1 VADPDISP
9 AGGTF
14 TMMPNVVMSCAT
26 TGALI
31 HYTIDGDDPT
41 EDDPALTNGQSMI
54 VPWTTT
60 VNAAAF
66 DDAILRPSD
75 VQSAAF
81 TIIHPLVAG
90 RKHTMILNPDETI
103 LAAGSNG
110 SGQLGDGTTTDRTNL
125 VGVLNL
131 TNAVGL
137 GAMTPMASWAM
148 ETAAGSSPARFK
160 SPILVGLC
168 KWPAAISIP
177 WRWIPAATSGF
188 GATTAA
194 ASWVTEQRHIKRP
207 RNN

>member
-1 VADPDISP
+1 MRETWPPRIFRLRAELLPL
-9 AGGTF
+9 
-14 TMMPNVVMSCAT
+14 MPNVVMSCAT

-31 HYTIDGDDPT
+31 HYTINGNDPT
-41 EDDPALTNGQSMI
+41 EADPALTNGQSMI

-66 DDAILRPSD
+66 DDAILLPSD

-90 RKHTMILNPDETI
+90 RKHTMILNPNETI

-131 TNAVGL
+131 TNAVGV
-137 GAMTPMASWAM
+137 
-148 ETAAGSSPARFK
+148 AAGALHSLAWASDG
-160 SPILVGLC
+160 IGL
-168 KWPAAISIP
+168 
-177 WRWIPAATSGF
+177 GM
-188 GATTAA
+188 G
-194 ASWVTEQRHIKRP
+194 
-207 RNN
+207 